1 MSTDE
6 IENKLREDRR
16 RIITLEN
23 DVGALKVDVGKVSVT
38 LEHAEKRAE
47 ERHAGLKTAQLEI
60 RDLIQRRIEMDQE
73 REKDAREYRQERERA
88 ERLPRSQA
96 VPSHEA
102 GPRGLQRLSAV
113 GRVGVAGPHRLAA
126 RGDERGNRLSG
137 YLASSY

>member
-16 RIITLEN
+16 RIITLEH
-23 DVGALKVDVGKVSVT
+23 DVGALKVDMGKVSIT

-88 ERLPRSQA
+88 EREDELARRRWLQNLLTPQTVAMILA
-96 VPSHEA
+96 VIFSLLGIRA
-102 GPRGLQRLSAV
+102 GEV
-113 GRVGVAGPHRLAA
+113 MLAEETPA
-126 RGDERGNRLSG
+126 PVVIESE
-137 YLASSY
+137 

>member
-16 RIITLEN
+16 RIITLEH
-23 DVGALKVDVGKVSVT
+23 DVGALKVDMGKVSIT

-88 ERLPRSQA
+88 EREDELARRRWLQNLLTPQTVAMILA
-96 VPSHEA
+96 VIFSLLGIRAGEVMLAEEA
-102 GPRGLQRLSAV
+102 APAV
-113 GRVGVAGPHRLAA
+113 IEP
-126 RGDERGNRLSG
+126 E
-137 YLASSY
+137 